1 MNVRV
6 LELLQRPENISA
18 EDISVLQ
25 NEISKFPYMQSVR
38 TLYLSAIHQFD
49 TDNYQK
55 ELTKTAAYTTDKK
68 ILYHFINNK
77 KEVEKREAA
86 KLKKINLVKEQ
97 ELELSNSIIN
107 EPIEQ
112 TIEKI
117 SIENE
122 NLIVGDTEL
131 ETPISNIADTNF
143 DEIPSEIAAKIE
155 VPVAELEQIDETKP
169 VVTHPVSVVGDT
181 ELETPIVEKIE
192 EAHHEGNE
200 AFENRIF
207 AELAKEEEQK
217 NDGFKTRE
225 GDLNYSKDT
234 VLEHIDKIEETK
246 VKPSEISFNAFES
259 FLPDVK
265 FSVPSKNSE
274 PQKEEII
281 EKAVSEPEIEKQ
293 EEISEPE
300 VINFHQT
307 QEFEIKEEH
316 ISDVEEIVEENIV
329 SEEVIEEAE
338 IEPEVHF
345 EWKPMNFVQ
354 SPLDAHINIPKVETP
369 KKSIAPIIEK
379 TIEPEAKPV
388 EILPIEELKIEKNLE
403 EIKTEIEDE
412 KPFMNI
418 SFLNNDVAE
427 LTAEEPIVEEQN
439 SAEIIEKV
447 AQDTSSNIPN
457 FVNTWQNW
465 LKIDRKET
473 EVPEETEPVKI
484 IEKKAEIIDKFI
496 EDNPKI
502 SQLRE
507 DGNFVVKEK
516 ASDISHL
523 MTETLANL
531 YVEQRLYTKAIIAF
545 ESLQKKHPER
555 QEEFE
560 NRIQEIKD
568 LRHNK

>member
-86 KLKKINLVKEQ
+86 KLKKINLAKEQ

-155 VPVAELEQIDETKP
+155 IPIAELEQIDETKP
-169 VVTHPVSVVGDT
+169 VVTHPASVVGDT

-225 GDLNYSKDT
+225 GDLN
-234 VLEHIDKIEETK
+234 
-246 VKPSEISFNAFES
+246 
-259 FLPDVK
+259 
-265 FSVPSKNSE
+265 
-274 PQKEEII
+274 
-281 EKAVSEPEIEKQ
+281 
-293 EEISEPE
+293 
-300 VINFHQT
+300 
-307 QEFEIKEEH
+307 
-316 ISDVEEIVEENIV
+316 
-329 SEEVIEEAE
+329 
-338 IEPEVHF
+338 
-345 EWKPMNFVQ
+345 
-354 SPLDAHINIPKVETP
+354 
-369 KKSIAPIIEK
+369 
-379 TIEPEAKPV
+379 
-388 EILPIEELKIEKNLE
+388 
-403 EIKTEIEDE
+403 
-412 KPFMNI
+412 
-418 SFLNNDVAE
+418 
-427 LTAEEPIVEEQN
+427 
-439 SAEIIEKV
+439 
-447 AQDTSSNIPN
+447 
-457 FVNTWQNW
+457 
-465 LKIDRKET
+465 
-473 EVPEETEPVKI
+473 
-484 IEKKAEIIDKFI
+484 
-496 EDNPKI
+496 
-502 SQLRE
+502 
-507 DGNFVVKEK
+507 
-516 ASDISHL
+516 
-523 MTETLANL
+523 
-531 YVEQRLYTKAIIAF
+531 
-545 ESLQKKHPER
+545 
-555 QEEFE
+555 
-560 NRIQEIKD
+560 
-568 LRHNK
+568 